1 MASSEWRIKFSPNEF
16 GAYQIPSSTTG
27 LSQWHEMH
35 RLTTQNMKFHATGFQ
50 PVVDDGETKRRPQL
64 AKILNDKGGVR
75 ACP

>member
-1 MASSEWRIKFSPNEF
+1 
-16 GAYQIPSSTTG
+16 
-27 LSQWHEMH
+27 MH

-64 AKILNDKGGVR
+64 AKILNDKGSVR